1 MNTGTA
7 MQVSFLAGI
16 YPNLNLLC
24 RTGGNFLI
32 GYIKP
37 VNGAAVASDDTR
49 VYAALVR
56 REGESLEDL
65 IKRLDEAVGQV
76 MLGGASIN
84 ELVDGEFVVGR
95 KRRARGPRR

>member
-1 MNTGTA
+1 MPT
-7 MQVSFLAGI
+7 SFLSGI

-24 RTGGNFLI
+24 STGGNFLI

-49 VYAALVR
+49 VYAALVH

-65 IKRLDEAVGQV
+65 MHRLDEAVGQV
-76 MLGGASIN
+76 MLGAAPTNAIP
-84 ELVDGEFVVGR
+84 DGEFVVGR
-95 KRRARGPRR
+95 KRRARGLRR